1 MIDSSRKL
9 LLPALG
15 VLALVAGG
23 CSVSASG
30 EIPCVEDV
38 SCPHDYPVCSNG
50 KCIEGTS
57 TASASIAIVGAD
69 GHSPSDFLSGTVRVT
84 VSARA
89 TSGVASVKLA
99 SGTTDFPAATPAA
112 APPLYAFTVD
122 TTTIA
127 DGDATLT
134 ASLTAGDG
142 STGSAT
148 GTLHVDNSKPVITSF
163 TVAGGGS
170 TTITSGTTAAISATF
185 TPATATAAIIS
196 GTDSASLVSGGS
208 VLVSPDV
215 ATTYTLR
222 VTSRSGVTPGA
233 GMLLVALHLYAISL
247 TTRPFGTV
255 DYAD

>member
-112 APPLYAFTVD
+112 APPQTGAPQ
-122 TTTIA
+122 
-127 DGDATLT
+127 
-134 ASLTAGDG
+134 
-142 STGSAT
+142 ST
-148 GTLHVDNSKPVITSF
+148 SK
-163 TVAGGGS
+163 VA
-170 TTITSGTTAAISATF
+170 
-185 TPATATAAIIS
+185 PL
-196 GTDSASLVSGGS
+196 SASRVRCDGPAATDDRDRAIRARERVGS
-208 VLVSPDV
+208 HRGLDDPP
-215 ATTYTLR
+215 R
-222 VTSRSGVTPGA
+222 RGN
-233 GMLLVALHLYAISL
+233 ALAP
-247 TTRPFGTV
+247 R
-255 DYAD
+255 